1 MAKEL
6 MGAVIKLNNIQA
18 TYRVTV
24 LGEASVKTKDKDYD
38 QPTLDAANALV
49 KLCDDL
55 TPEVGDV
62 IGVQLY
68 TPITDPQGGGVC
80 VDLLFKDNTMH
91 RVENP
96 PESIADARDALKEA
110 ISATL

>member
-6 MGAVIKLNNIQA
+6 MGCVLKGIQIEA
-18 TYRVTV
+18 TFRVVV
-24 LGEASVKTKDKDYD
+24 LGESSVKNKSKDWSYGLVEQGKK
-38 QPTLDAANALV
+38 LV

-68 TPITDPQGGGVC
+68 TEITDPLGGGVC
-80 VDLLFKDNTMH
+80 VDLLFKDGTMH

-96 PESIADARDALKEA
+96 PESIATARDEFKAALAAE
-110 ISATL
+110 L